1 MHDWVVSTYQIDATG
16 DALESTYVG
25 VDGDEHT
32 HDTAEYRLAK
42 FKKEFEEHFDME
54 YALVYYVYTFFAL
67 MVDQRAKNLF
77 LTSWDKKH
85 WMCYFYD
92 NDTIYGI
99 NNQGDLVLDYYYED
113 KDQLGDAYVFN
124 GATSTLW
131 VNFKAAFWDKIQ
143 EKYRELRSDK
153 RLSKAKL
160 IEAYVTN
167 QADKWSISIYNE
179 DSDYKYLSMVRS
191 DNDESNVGQVRGT
204 GVEHLYYMVDNRLI
218 YCDSLMYAGNAE
230 DYNYPDDYVSLRIY
244 TPVDEN
250 DNPRT
255 DLVVVPNANITAT
268 YFSNMYG
275 GAKYKANGT
284 LLQERVTANVPYTF
298 VPPVNSDTGE
308 SEKFNNTET
317 AVFGASQLSS
327 LGDLSPLYCGSV
339 KVAKAKK
346 LVELIVGSGIEGYK
360 NENLWELEVG
370 ANKLLQKVDVRN
382 CPKLVNPLGLANCPN
397 IQEIYATGSG
407 ITGVE
412 LPKSGYLKK
421 VYLPGTLTNL
431 TVTNQKYIEE
441 FELKG
446 YDNLTTLRIEDT
458 VNIPVEDIMLN
469 APNLNRIRLID
480 VQWEAESE
488 EALVQTIEKFKSC
501 LGLDANGNNTDK
513 AVVTGRVHVAEK
525 VSDQVVG
532 DIYNSFPDLVVDD
545 GSDEIYIVNYKD
557 RDGNILYS
565 TRVAEGASAIDPIE
579 VGYIEMPEAIVTDTY
594 RYEFAGWSTLPTN
607 ITRHYVIIAQYHT
620 KFAIK
625 FYNGDER
632 IYSQWSVQGDAA
644 EDPVAA
650 GVILTPT
657 KAGNSDKSYK
667 FSGWDNLPKN
677 VQSSVSVYAQYD
689 TYWAAK
695 FWNDN
700 KLYLTEWVREGDSV
714 VEPKNYFDNYVNP
727 TRNSTAQHDYH
738 FSKWDGDFNSAMT
751 AVRDFKAVYTSTLR
765 KYNVYFYADASDVG
779 NEDKALYVSK
789 DIQYGSST
797 SYFGRTPVKP
807 YVENPE
813 EYVFKGWMPTPDN
826 ITGETNCVALF
837 KFTGYLFG
845 KLGKTDDEDYG
856 YGTVDNPNW
865 DAINAY
871 WATIESDVSS
881 YKNGSLSENDF
892 FAKYPIGGR
901 MIIPIGLSDDL
912 YADVE
917 IIGHNHDDLA
927 NESGKAP
934 LTFFCLDLPNILKAM
949 NTTSTNEGG
958 WEVSYMRSFTN
969 GELFES
975 FPDELKTIIKPV
987 YKISDGGGNNKT
999 LVTTTDS
1006 CWIASYDE
1014 VGLSANSNAVSG
1026 QGQIY
1031 SDIFSN
1037 TNSSSRIK
1045 FIIDTTEKGRWWLRS
1060 SYYSSGSNSMFWR
1073 IQLSGISYN
1082 NSASEEFYVAFGFCI

>member
-1 MHDWVVSTYQIDATG
+1 M
-16 DALESTYVG
+16 
-25 VDGDEHT
+25 
-32 HDTAEYRLAK
+32 
-42 FKKEFEEHFDME
+42 
-54 YALVYYVYTFFAL
+54 
-67 MVDQRAKNLF
+67 
-77 LTSWDKKH
+77 
-85 WMCYFYD
+85 
-92 NDTIYGI
+92 TIYGI

-113 KDQLGDAYVFN
+113 KDQLGDAYVYN

-153 RLSKAKL
+153 RLSKKKL
-160 IEAYVTN
+160 EEAYITN

-179 DSDYKYLSMVRS
+179 DSDYKYVSMVRS
-191 DNDESNVGQVRGT
+191 DDDESNLGQVRGT
-204 GVEHLYYMVDNRLI
+204 GVEHLYYMIDNRFV
-218 YCDSLMYAGNAE
+218 YCDSLMYAGNDE

-255 DLVVVPNANITAT
+255 DLAVTPNANITTT

-308 SEKFNNTET
+308 QEKFNNTET

-370 ANKLLQKVDVRN
+370 TNKLLKKVDVRN
-382 CPKLVNPLGLANCPN
+382 CPKLVDPLGLANCPN

-421 VYLPGTLTNL
+421 AYLPGTLTNL

-441 FELKG
+441 FELEG

-488 EALVQTIEKFKSC
+488 EALVQTIAKFKTC
-501 LGLDANGNNTDK
+501 LGLDANGNNTDN

-525 VSDQVVG
+525 VSNEVVG
-532 DIYNSFPDLVVDD
+532 DIYNSFPDLVIDD
-545 GSDEIYIVNYKD
+545 ESDEIYIVNYKD

-565 TRVAEGASAIDPIE
+565 TRVAEGTSAIDPIE
-579 VGYIEMPEAIVTDTY
+579 AGYIEMPEAIVTETY
-594 RYEFAGWSTLPTN
+594 KYEFAGWSTLPTN
-607 ITRHYVIIAQYHT
+607 ITRHYVIVAQYHT

-625 FYNGDER
+625 FYNGDEH

-644 EDPVAA
+644 EDPIVTGAISEPVKT
-650 GVILTPT
+650 GT
-657 KAGNSDKSYK
+657 SDISYK
-667 FSGWDNLPKN
+667 FSGWDNLPTN
-677 VQSSVSVYAQYD
+677 VQSSISVYAQYD

-695 FWNDN
+695 FWND
-700 KLYLTEWVREGDSV
+700 KILYLTEWVREGGNV
-714 VEPKNYFDNYVNP
+714 VEPKDHFDDYVNP
-727 TRNSTAQHDYH
+727 ARKSTAQYDYH
-738 FSKWDGDFNSAMT
+738 FSKWDGDFSTKMT
-751 AVRDFKAVYTSTLR
+751 AVRNFYAVYTSTLR
-765 KYNVYFYADASDVG
+765 KYNVYFYADARDVG
-779 NEDKALYVSK
+779 IEGKELYVSMNVP
-789 DIQYGSST
+789 YGSNTYYSG
-797 SYFGRTPVKP
+797 STPVKP
-807 YVENPE
+807 YVDNPD
-813 EYVFKGWMPTPDN
+813 EYVFKGWMPEPN
-826 ITGETNCVALF
+826 EITGETYCIALF

-845 KLGKTDDEDYG
+845 KLGKVDGEDYG
-856 YGTVDNPNW
+856 YGTIDSPNW
-865 DAINAY
+865 DAINSY
-871 WATIESDVSS
+871 WDVIS
-881 YKNGSLSENDF
+881 NDIDTLSENDIIK
-892 FAKYPIGGR
+892 KYPIGGR
-901 MIIPIGLSDDL
+901 MLVPISLSDGI
-912 YADVE
+912 YADME

-927 NESGKAP
+927 DGSGKAL
-934 LTFFCLDLPNILKAM
+934 LTFFCLDLPNIIRAM
-949 NTTSTNEGG
+949 DEIGTNEGG
-958 WEVSYMRSFTN
+958 WEISDMRNFTN
-969 GELFES
+969 EELFNAL
-975 FPDELKTIIKPV
+975 PDNLKSIIKFV
-987 YKISDGGGNNKT
+987 NKLSDGGSNNKT
-999 LVTTTDS
+999 IVTTEDR

-1014 VGLSANSNAVSG
+1014 VGLTNSSGALPG
-1026 QGQIY
+1026 QGSVY
-1031 SDIFSN
+1031 SSIFSN
-1037 TNSSSRIK
+1037 NRSRLKYIT
-1045 FIIDTTEKGRWWLRS
+1045 DETGYGRWWLRS
-1060 SYYSSGSNSMFWR
+1060 SNYSGTTSYWR
-1073 IQLSGISYN
+1073 VTN
-1082 NSASEEFYVAFGFCI
+1082 NTGGAYSESATYEYYVAFGFCI